1 MEGNKCCIID
11 EKFSMK
17 RGKKMKK
24 WMIYSKRA
32 DFEAI
37 GKAYSIDKV
46 IARVIRNR
54 DVVGEENIRRYLYG
68 TKEDMY
74 DPYLLKDMEKAVA
87 ILKEKIFLKKKIRI
101 IGDYD
106 IDGVSS
112 IYILLTAFQ
121 KCGALVDGEIPH
133 RIKDGYGINEGLIQ
147 DAYQAGVDTIVTC
160 DNGIAAESQIAYAKS
175 LGMTV
180 IITDHHDVP
189 YEEKEGKKQYILP
202 PADAVLN
209 PKQEDCSYPFH
220 GLCGAAVAYKLV
232 LGLYQVF
239 GKAKEEAEEEF
250 LEIVAMATIGDVMDL
265 QDENRIIVK
274 EGLKRLRK
282 TKNKGLRSLM
292 AVCRIKPEMISSY
305 HIGFIIGPC
314 LNAGGR
320 LDTAKRALALLQA
333 EEKEEADNLA
343 GELKALN
350 ESRKKMTADGVELAV
365 QKLENSGRKDDKV
378 LVVYLPDC
386 HESLA
391 GIIAG
396 RLRERYYKPVFVLTK
411 GEEWIKGSG
420 RSIEGYS
427 MFDELVKSK
436 EYLVKFG
443 GHPMAAGLSLKEEDI
458 EPFRISLNQKQ
469 QMTEEDFTEKI
480 WIDTRLPFGYIT
492 EELVEQFALLM
503 PFGKGN
509 EKPVFAERHVKLL
522 HRQVL
527 GAKRNVV
534 RMLLE
539 SDNVRLEGVWFG
551 EGDLFLEETEGVE
564 YMSILFLPEINTFR
578 GNQTLQLRI
587 SEYRTEI
594 E

>member
-1 MEGNKCCIID
+1 
-11 EKFSMK
+11 MK
-17 RGKKMKK
+17 QRKK

-32 DFEAI
+32 NFEEIA
-37 GKAYSIDKV
+37 KTYQVDKV
-46 IARVIRNR
+46 IARIIRNR
-54 DVVGEENIRRYLYG
+54 DVIGEEAIRRYLYG

-74 DPYLLKDMEKAVA
+74 DPFLLKDMEKAIP
-87 ILKEKIFLKKKIRI
+87 ILKEKILTKKKIRI

-121 KCGALVDGEIPH
+121 RCGAVVDGEIPH

-147 DAYQAGVDTIVTC
+147 KASLDGVDTIVTC
-160 DNGIAAESQIAYAKS
+160 DNGISAVSQIAYAKS

-180 IITDHHDVP
+180 IVTDHHEVP
-189 YEEKEGKKQYILP
+189 YEDIDGKRHYILP
-202 PADAVLN
+202 PADAIVN
-209 PKQEDCSYPFH
+209 PKQEECRYPFK

-232 LGLYQVF
+232 LCLYQAF
-239 GKAKEEAEEEF
+239 GREKAEAEEEF
-250 LEIVAMATIGDVMDL
+250 LEIAAMATVGDVMDL
-265 QDENRIIVK
+265 QDENRILVK
-274 EGLKRLRK
+274 EGLKRFQH
-282 TKNKGLRSLM
+282 THNQGLRSLM
-292 AVCRIKPEMISSY
+292 AICQIAPETISSY

-333 EEKEEADNLA
+333 EEKETADNLA

-350 ESRKKMTADGVELAV
+350 ESRKKMTADGVEQAV
-365 QKLENSGRKDDKV
+365 KEIESSDQKEDKV

-396 RLRERYYKPVFVLTK
+396 RLREKYYKPVFVLTK
-411 GEEWIKGSG
+411 GEEYIKGSG
-420 RSIEGYS
+420 RSIEEYS

-443 GHPMAAGLSLKEEDI
+443 GHPMAAGLSLEEKNI
-458 EPFRISLNQKQ
+458 VPFRKSLNERQ
-469 QMTEEDFTEKI
+469 QMTEDDLIEKV

-492 EELVEQFALLM
+492 EELVEQFALLL

-509 EKPVFAERHVKLL
+509 EKPVFAERNVKILY
-522 HRQVL
+522 RQVL
-527 GAKRNVV
+527 GINRNVV
-534 RMLLE
+534 RMQLE
-539 SDNVRLEGVWFG
+539 SEGIRMEGVWFG
-551 EGDLFLEETEGVE
+551 EGDMFLKETEGVNTF
-564 YMSILFLPEINTFR
+564 SILFFPEINTYR
-578 GNQTLQLRI
+578 GNRTLQIRI
-587 SEYRTEI
+587 LEYQV
-594 E
+594 

>member
-1 MEGNKCCIID
+1 
-11 EKFSMK
+11 
-17 RGKKMKK
+17 MKK

-32 DFEAI
+32 DFAAI
-37 GKAYSIDKV
+37 GKAHQIDMV

-54 DVVGEENIRRYLYG
+54 DVIGEEAIHRYLYG

-74 DPYLLKDMEKAVA
+74 HPFLLKDMEKAVA
-87 ILKEKIFLKKKIRI
+87 ILKEKILSKKKIRI

-121 KCGALVDGEIPH
+121 NCGALVDGEIPH
-133 RIKDGYGINEGLIQ
+133 RIKDGYGMNEGLIQ

-160 DNGIAAESQIAYAKS
+160 DNGIAAERQIAYAKS

-180 IITDHHDVP
+180 IVTDHHEVP
-189 YEEKEGKKQYILP
+189 YEETEGKRQYILP
-202 PADAVLN
+202 PADAVVN
-209 PKQEDCSYPFH
+209 PKQEDCPYPFK

-232 LGLYQVF
+232 LCLYQAF
-239 GKAKEEAEEEF
+239 EKDRASAEEEF
-250 LEIVAMATIGDVMDL
+250 LEIAAMATIGDVMDL

-274 EGLKRLRK
+274 EGLQRLK
-282 TKNKGLRSLM
+282 HTKNRGLRALM
-292 AVCRIKPEMISSY
+292 AICKIEPESLSSY

-333 EEKEEADNLA
+333 SDKETADNLA

-350 ESRKKMTADGVELAV
+350 ESRKKMTADGVEQAI
-365 QKLENSGRKDDKV
+365 KEIETSDRGNDPV

-411 GEEWIKGSG
+411 GEDGIKGSG

-443 GHPMAAGLSLKEEDI
+443 GHPMAAGLSLKEEHIDA
-458 EPFRISLNQKQ
+458 FRESLNKKQ
-469 QMTEEDFTEKI
+469 QMTEEDLTEKI
-480 WIDTRLPFGYIT
+480 WIDTRLPFRYIT
-492 EELVEQFALLM
+492 EQLVEQFALLM
-503 PFGKGN
+503 PYGKGN
-509 EKPVFAERHVKLL
+509 EKPVFAERHVKIL

-527 GAKRNVV
+527 GANRNVV
-534 RMLLE
+534 RMILE
-539 SDNVRLEGVWFG
+539 SEEVRMDGIWFG
-551 EGDLFLEETEGVE
+551 DGERFMEETEKVE
-564 YMSILFLPEINTFR
+564 YFSILYLPEINTFR
-578 GNQTLQLRI
+578 GNRTLQVRI
-587 SEYRTEI
+587 LEYQI
-594 E
+594 G

>member
-1 MEGNKCCIID
+1 
-11 EKFSMK
+11 MK
-17 RGKKMKK
+17 QRKNTKK

-37 GKAYSIDKV
+37 AKAYHVDPV

-54 DVVGEENIRRYLYG
+54 DVIGEEAIQRYLYG

-74 DPYLLKDMEKAVA
+74 NPFLLKDMEKAVT
-87 ILKEKIFLKKKIRI
+87 ILKEKILSGKKIRI

-121 KCGALVDGEIPH
+121 QCGAVVDGEIPH
-133 RIKDGYGINEGLIQ
+133 RIRDGYGISEGLIQ
-147 DAYQAGVDTIVTC
+147 NAYQAGVDTIVTC
-160 DNGIAAESQIAYAKS
+160 DNGIAANNQIAYAKS

-180 IITDHHDVP
+180 IVTDHHEVP
-189 YEEKEGKKQYILP
+189 YEEVKGKRCYILP
-202 PADAVLN
+202 LADAIVN
-209 PKQEDCSYPFH
+209 PKQENCTYPFK

-232 LGLYQVF
+232 LCLYQAF
-239 GKAKEEAEEEF
+239 GKEVEEAEEKF
-250 LEIVAMATIGDVMDL
+250 LEIAAMATVGDVMDL
-265 QDENRIIVK
+265 QDENRILVK
-274 EGLKRLRK
+274 EGLKRLK
-282 TKNKGLRSLM
+282 NTKNQGLRSLM
-292 AVCRIKPEMISSY
+292 AICQIAPEAISSY

-333 EEKEEADNLA
+333 QEKEMADNLA

-350 ESRKKMTADGVELAV
+350 ESRKKMTTDGVEQAIN
-365 QKLENSGRKDDKV
+365 EIETSDREKDNV

-396 RLRERYYKPVFVLTK
+396 RLRERYYKPAFVLTK
-411 GEEWIKGSG
+411 GEEFVKGSG

-443 GHPMAAGLSLKEEDI
+443 GHPMAAGLSLEEKNI
-458 EPFRISLNQKQ
+458 VPFRESLNKKQ
-469 QMTEEDFTEKI
+469 QMTEEDLVEKI

-492 EELVEQFALLM
+492 EELVEQFSLLI

-509 EKPVFAERHVKLL
+509 EKPVFAERNVRILY
-522 HRQVL
+522 RQVL
-527 GAKRNVV
+527 GEKRNVV
-534 RMLLE
+534 RMQLE
-539 SDNVRLEGVWFG
+539 SEGVRMNGVWFG
-551 EGDLFLEETEGVE
+551 EGDVFLEETEGIDVF
-564 YMSILFLPEINTFR
+564 SILFLPEINAFR
-578 GNQTLQLRI
+578 GNRTLQIRI
-587 SEYRTEI
+587 LEYQV
-594 E
+594 

>member
-1 MEGNKCCIID
+1 
-11 EKFSMK
+11 MK
-17 RGKKMKK
+17 QRKK

-32 DFEAI
+32 NFEEIA
-37 GKAYSIDKV
+37 KTYQVDKV
-46 IARVIRNR
+46 IARIIRNR
-54 DVVGEENIRRYLYG
+54 DVIGEEAIRRYLYG

-74 DPYLLKDMEKAVA
+74 DPFLLKDMEKAIP
-87 ILKEKIFLKKKIRI
+87 ILKEKILTKKKIRI

-121 KCGALVDGEIPH
+121 RCGAVVDGEIPH

-147 DAYQAGVDTIVTC
+147 KASLDGVDTIVTC
-160 DNGIAAESQIAYAKS
+160 DNGISAVSQIAYAKS

-180 IITDHHDVP
+180 IVTDHHEVP
-189 YEEKEGKKQYILP
+189 YEDTDGKRHYILP
-202 PADAVLN
+202 PADAIVN
-209 PKQEDCSYPFH
+209 PKQEGCRYPFK

-232 LGLYQVF
+232 LCLYQAF
-239 GKAKEEAEEEF
+239 GREKAEAEEEF
-250 LEIVAMATIGDVMDL
+250 LEIAAMATVGDVMDL
-265 QDENRIIVK
+265 QDENRILVK
-274 EGLKRLRK
+274 EGLKRFQH
-282 TKNKGLRSLM
+282 THNQGLRSLM
-292 AVCRIKPEMISSY
+292 AICQIAPETISSY

-333 EEKEEADNLA
+333 EEKETADNLA

-350 ESRKKMTADGVELAV
+350 ESRKKMTADGVEQAV
-365 QKLENSGRKDDKV
+365 KEIESSDQKEDKV

-396 RLRERYYKPVFVLTK
+396 RLREKYYKPAFVLTK
-411 GEEWIKGSG
+411 GEEYIKGSG
-420 RSIEGYS
+420 RSIEEYS

-443 GHPMAAGLSLKEEDI
+443 GHPMAAGLSLEEKNI
-458 EPFRISLNQKQ
+458 VPFRKSLNERQ
-469 QMTEEDFTEKI
+469 QMTEDDLIEKV

-492 EELVEQFALLM
+492 EELVEQFALLL

-509 EKPVFAERHVKLL
+509 EKPVFAERNVKILY
-522 HRQVL
+522 RQVL
-527 GAKRNVV
+527 GINRNVV
-534 RMLLE
+534 RMQLE
-539 SDNVRLEGVWFG
+539 SEGIRMEGVWFG
-551 EGDLFLEETEGVE
+551 EGDMFLKETEGVNTF
-564 YMSILFLPEINTFR
+564 SILFFPEINTYR
-578 GNQTLQLRI
+578 GNRTLQIRI
-587 SEYRTEI
+587 LEYQV
-594 E
+594 

>member
-1 MEGNKCCIID
+1 
-11 EKFSMK
+11 
-17 RGKKMKK
+17 MKK

-292 AVCRIKPEMISSY
+292 AVCRIEPEMISSY

>member
-1 MEGNKCCIID
+1 
-11 EKFSMK
+11 MK
-17 RGKKMKK
+17 DTKSVKHKKK

-37 GKAYSIDKV
+37 AKAYQIDKV

-54 DVVGEENIRRYLYG
+54 DVIGEEAIRRYLYG

-74 DPYLLKDMEKAVA
+74 APVLMKDMEKAIA
-87 ILKEKIFLKKKIRI
+87 LLKEKILSKKKIRI

-121 KCGALVDGEIPH
+121 NCGALVDGEIPH
-133 RIKDGYGINEGLIQ
+133 RIKDGYGMNEGLIQ
-147 DAYQAGVDTIVTC
+147 NAYQDGVDTIVTC

-175 LGMTV
+175 LGITV
-180 IITDHHDVP
+180 IVTDHHEVP
-189 YEEKEGKKQYILP
+189 YEDREGKRQYLLP
-202 PADAVLN
+202 PADAIIN
-209 PKQEDCSYPFH
+209 PKQEDCTYPFQ

-232 LGLYQVF
+232 LCLYQAF
-239 GKAKEEAEEEF
+239 GKEMAEAEEEF
-250 LEIVAMATIGDVMDL
+250 LEIAAMATIGDVMAL

-274 EGLKRLRK
+274 EGLKRLRQ
-282 TKNKGLRSLM
+282 TKNKGLRALM
-292 AVCRIKPEMISSY
+292 AICQIEPETISSY

-333 EEKEEADNLA
+333 QDKETADNLA

-350 ESRKKMTADGVELAV
+350 ESRKKMTADGVEQAV
-365 QKLENSGRKDDKV
+365 REIENSNMEQEKI

-411 GEEWIKGSG
+411 GEELIKGSG

-443 GHPMAAGLSLKEEDI
+443 GHPMAAGLSLEEKDMVS
-458 EPFRISLNQKQ
+458 FRKSLNEKQ
-469 QMTEEDFTEKI
+469 QMTEEDLIEKI
-480 WIDTRLPFGYIT
+480 WIDTRLPFSYIT

-509 EKPVFAERHVKLL
+509 EKPVFAERQVRILY
-522 HRQVL
+522 RQVL
-527 GAKRNVV
+527 GVKRNVV
-534 RMLLE
+534 RMMLE
-539 SDNVRLEGVWFG
+539 SDNVQMEGVWFG

-564 YMSILFLPEINTFR
+564 YFSILFLPEINTFR
-578 GNQTLQLRI
+578 GNRTLQIRI
-587 SEYRTEI
+587 LEYQI
-594 E
+594 

>member
-292 AVCRIKPEMISSY
+292 AVCRIEPEMISSY

>member
-1 MEGNKCCIID
+1 MEKK
-11 EKFSMK
+11 EMK
-17 RGKKMKK
+17 QRKK

-32 DFEAI
+32 NFEEIA
-37 GKAYSIDKV
+37 KTYQVDKV
-46 IARVIRNR
+46 IARIIRNR
-54 DVVGEENIRRYLYG
+54 DVIGEEAIRRYLYG

-74 DPYLLKDMEKAVA
+74 DPFLLKDMEKAIP
-87 ILKEKIFLKKKIRI
+87 ILKEKILTKKKIRI

-121 KCGALVDGEIPH
+121 RCGAVVDGEIPH

-147 DAYQAGVDTIVTC
+147 KASLDGVDTIVTC
-160 DNGIAAESQIAYAKS
+160 DNGISAVSQIAYAKS

-180 IITDHHDVP
+180 IVTDHHEVP
-189 YEEKEGKKQYILP
+189 YEDTDGKRHYILP
-202 PADAVLN
+202 PADAIVN
-209 PKQEDCSYPFH
+209 PKQEGCRYPFK

-232 LGLYQVF
+232 LCLYQAF
-239 GKAKEEAEEEF
+239 GREKAEAEEEF
-250 LEIVAMATIGDVMDL
+250 LEIAAMATVGDVMDL
-265 QDENRIIVK
+265 QDENRILVK
-274 EGLKRLRK
+274 EGLKRFQH
-282 TKNKGLRSLM
+282 THNQGLRSLM
-292 AVCRIKPEMISSY
+292 AICQIAPETISSY

-333 EEKEEADNLA
+333 EEKETADNLA

-350 ESRKKMTADGVELAV
+350 ESRKKMTADGVEQAV
-365 QKLENSGRKDDKV
+365 KEIESSDQKEDKV

-396 RLRERYYKPVFVLTK
+396 RLREKYYKPVFVLTK
-411 GEEWIKGSG
+411 GEEYIKGSG
-420 RSIEGYS
+420 RSIEEYS

-443 GHPMAAGLSLKEEDI
+443 GHPMAAGLSLEEKNI
-458 EPFRISLNQKQ
+458 VPFRKSLNERQ
-469 QMTEEDFTEKI
+469 QMTEDDLIEKV

-492 EELVEQFALLM
+492 EELVEQFALLL

-509 EKPVFAERHVKLL
+509 EKPVFAERNVKILY
-522 HRQVL
+522 RQVL
-527 GAKRNVV
+527 GINRNVV
-534 RMLLE
+534 RMQLE
-539 SDNVRLEGVWFG
+539 SEGIRMEGVWFG
-551 EGDLFLEETEGVE
+551 EGDMFLKETEGVNTF
-564 YMSILFLPEINTFR
+564 SILFFPEINTYR
-578 GNQTLQLRI
+578 GNRTLQIRI
-587 SEYRTEI
+587 LEYQV
-594 E
+594 

>member
-1 MEGNKCCIID
+1 MEKK
-11 EKFSMK
+11 EMK
-17 RGKKMKK
+17 QRKK

-32 DFEAI
+32 NFEEIA
-37 GKAYSIDKV
+37 KTYQVDKV
-46 IARVIRNR
+46 IARIIRNR
-54 DVVGEENIRRYLYG
+54 DVIGEEAIRRYLYG

-74 DPYLLKDMEKAVA
+74 DPFLLKDMEKAIP
-87 ILKEKIFLKKKIRI
+87 ILKEKILTKKKIRI

-121 KCGALVDGEIPH
+121 RCGAVVDGEIPH

-147 DAYQAGVDTIVTC
+147 KASLDGVDTIVTC
-160 DNGIAAESQIAYAKS
+160 DNGISAVSQIAYAKS

-180 IITDHHDVP
+180 IVTDHHEVP
-189 YEEKEGKKQYILP
+189 YEDTDGKRHYILP
-202 PADAVLN
+202 PADAIVN
-209 PKQEDCSYPFH
+209 PKQEGCRYPFK

-232 LGLYQVF
+232 LCLYQAF
-239 GKAKEEAEEEF
+239 GREKAEAEEEF
-250 LEIVAMATIGDVMDL
+250 LEIAAMATVGDVMDL
-265 QDENRIIVK
+265 QDENRILVK
-274 EGLKRLRK
+274 EGLKRFQH
-282 TKNKGLRSLM
+282 THNQGLRSLM
-292 AVCRIKPEMISSY
+292 AICQIAPETISSY

-333 EEKEEADNLA
+333 EEKETADNLA

-350 ESRKKMTADGVELAV
+350 ESRKKMTADGVEQAV
-365 QKLENSGRKDDKV
+365 KEIESSDQKEDKV

-396 RLRERYYKPVFVLTK
+396 RLREKYYKPAFVLTK
-411 GEEWIKGSG
+411 GEEYIKGSG
-420 RSIEGYS
+420 RSIEEYS

-443 GHPMAAGLSLKEEDI
+443 GHPMAAGLSLEEKNI
-458 EPFRISLNQKQ
+458 VPFRKSLNERQ
-469 QMTEEDFTEKI
+469 QMTEDDLIEKV

-492 EELVEQFALLM
+492 EELVEQFALLL

-509 EKPVFAERHVKLL
+509 EKPVFAERNVKILY
-522 HRQVL
+522 RQVL
-527 GAKRNVV
+527 GINRNVV
-534 RMLLE
+534 RMQLE
-539 SDNVRLEGVWFG
+539 SEGIRMEGVWFG
-551 EGDLFLEETEGVE
+551 EGDMFLKETEGVNTF
-564 YMSILFLPEINTFR
+564 SILFFPEINTYR
-578 GNQTLQLRI
+578 GNRTLQIRI
-587 SEYRTEI
+587 LEYQV
-594 E
+594 

>member
-1 MEGNKCCIID
+1 MEKK
-11 EKFSMK
+11 EMK
-17 RGKKMKK
+17 QRKK

-32 DFEAI
+32 NFEEIA
-37 GKAYSIDKV
+37 KTYQVDKV
-46 IARVIRNR
+46 IARIIRNR
-54 DVVGEENIRRYLYG
+54 DVIGEEAIRRYLYG

-74 DPYLLKDMEKAVA
+74 DPFLLKDMEKAIP
-87 ILKEKIFLKKKIRI
+87 ILKEKILTKKKIRI

-121 KCGALVDGEIPH
+121 RCGAVVDGEIPH

-147 DAYQAGVDTIVTC
+147 KASLDGVDTIVTC
-160 DNGIAAESQIAYAKS
+160 DNGISAVSQIAYAKS

-180 IITDHHDVP
+180 IVTDHHEVP
-189 YEEKEGKKQYILP
+189 YEDIDGKRHYILP
-202 PADAVLN
+202 PADAIVN
-209 PKQEDCSYPFH
+209 PKQEGCRYPFK

-232 LGLYQVF
+232 LCLYQAF
-239 GKAKEEAEEEF
+239 GREKAEAEEEF
-250 LEIVAMATIGDVMDL
+250 LEIAAMATVGDVMDL
-265 QDENRIIVK
+265 QDENRILVK
-274 EGLKRLRK
+274 EGLKRFQH
-282 TKNKGLRSLM
+282 THNQGLRSLM
-292 AVCRIKPEMISSY
+292 AICQIAPETISSY

-333 EEKEEADNLA
+333 EEKETADNLA

-350 ESRKKMTADGVELAV
+350 ESRKKMTADGVEQAV
-365 QKLENSGRKDDKV
+365 KEIESSDQKEDKV

-396 RLRERYYKPVFVLTK
+396 RLREKYYKPAFVLTK
-411 GEEWIKGSG
+411 GEEYIKGSG
-420 RSIEGYS
+420 RSIEEYS

-443 GHPMAAGLSLKEEDI
+443 GHPMAAGLSLEEKNI
-458 EPFRISLNQKQ
+458 VPFRKSLNERQ
-469 QMTEEDFTEKI
+469 QMTEDDLIEKV

-492 EELVEQFALLM
+492 EELVEQFALLL

-509 EKPVFAERHVKLL
+509 EKPVFAERNVKILY
-522 HRQVL
+522 RQVL
-527 GAKRNVV
+527 GINRNVV
-534 RMLLE
+534 RMQLE
-539 SDNVRLEGVWFG
+539 SEGIRMEGVWFG
-551 EGDLFLEETEGVE
+551 EGDMFLKETEGVNTF
-564 YMSILFLPEINTFR
+564 SILFFPEINTYR
-578 GNQTLQLRI
+578 GNRTLQIRI
-587 SEYRTEI
+587 LEYQV
-594 E
+594 

>member
-1 MEGNKCCIID
+1 MEKK
-11 EKFSMK
+11 EMK
-17 RGKKMKK
+17 QRKK

-32 DFEAI
+32 NFEEIA
-37 GKAYSIDKV
+37 KTYQVDKV
-46 IARVIRNR
+46 IARIIRNR
-54 DVVGEENIRRYLYG
+54 DVIGEEAIRRYLYG

-74 DPYLLKDMEKAVA
+74 DPFLLKDMEKAIP
-87 ILKEKIFLKKKIRI
+87 ILKEKILTKKKIRI

-121 KCGALVDGEIPH
+121 RCGAVVDGEIPH

-147 DAYQAGVDTIVTC
+147 KASLDGVDTIDTC
-160 DNGIAAESQIAYAKS
+160 DNGISAVSQIAYAKS

-180 IITDHHDVP
+180 LVTDHHEVP
-189 YEEKEGKKQYILP
+189 YEDTDGKRHYILP
-202 PADAVLN
+202 PADAIVN
-209 PKQEDCSYPFH
+209 PKQEGCRYPFK

-232 LGLYQVF
+232 LCLYQAF
-239 GKAKEEAEEEF
+239 GREKAEAEEEF
-250 LEIVAMATIGDVMDL
+250 LEIAAMATVGDVMDL
-265 QDENRIIVK
+265 QDENRILVK
-274 EGLKRLRK
+274 EGLKRFQH
-282 TKNKGLRSLM
+282 THNQGLRSLM
-292 AVCRIKPEMISSY
+292 AICQIAPETISSY

-333 EEKEEADNLA
+333 EEKETADNLA

-350 ESRKKMTADGVELAV
+350 ESRKKMTADGVEQAV
-365 QKLENSGRKDDKV
+365 KEIESSDQKEDKV

-396 RLRERYYKPVFVLTK
+396 RLREKYYKPVFVLTK
-411 GEEWIKGSG
+411 GEEYIKGSG
-420 RSIEGYS
+420 RSIEEYS

-443 GHPMAAGLSLKEEDI
+443 GHPMAAGLSLEEKNI
-458 EPFRISLNQKQ
+458 VPFRKSLNERQ
-469 QMTEEDFTEKI
+469 QMTEDDLIEKV

-492 EELVEQFALLM
+492 EELVEQFALLL

-509 EKPVFAERHVKLL
+509 EKPVFAERNVKILY
-522 HRQVL
+522 RQVL
-527 GAKRNVV
+527 GINRNVV
-534 RMLLE
+534 RMQLE
-539 SDNVRLEGVWFG
+539 SEGIRMEGVWFG
-551 EGDLFLEETEGVE
+551 EGDMFLKETEGVNTF
-564 YMSILFLPEINTFR
+564 SILFFPEINTYR
-578 GNQTLQLRI
+578 GNRTLQIRI
-587 SEYRTEI
+587 LEYQV
-594 E
+594 

>member
-1 MEGNKCCIID
+1 
-11 EKFSMK
+11 MK
-17 RGKKMKK
+17 QRKK

-32 DFEAI
+32 NFEEIA
-37 GKAYSIDKV
+37 KTYQVDKV
-46 IARVIRNR
+46 IARIIRNR
-54 DVVGEENIRRYLYG
+54 DVIGEEAIRRYLYG

-74 DPYLLKDMEKAVA
+74 DPFLLKDMEKAIP
-87 ILKEKIFLKKKIRI
+87 ILKEKILTKKKIRI

-121 KCGALVDGEIPH
+121 RCGAVVDGEIPH

-147 DAYQAGVDTIVTC
+147 KASLDGVDTIVTC
-160 DNGIAAESQIAYAKS
+160 DNGISAVSQIAYAKS

-180 IITDHHDVP
+180 IVTDHHEVP
-189 YEEKEGKKQYILP
+189 YEDTDGKRHYILP
-202 PADAVLN
+202 PADAIVN
-209 PKQEDCSYPFH
+209 PKQEGCRYPFK

-232 LGLYQVF
+232 LCLYQAF
-239 GKAKEEAEEEF
+239 GREKAEAEEEF
-250 LEIVAMATIGDVMDL
+250 LEIAAMATVGDVMDL
-265 QDENRIIVK
+265 QDENRILVK
-274 EGLKRLRK
+274 EGLKRFQH
-282 TKNKGLRSLM
+282 THNQGLRSLM
-292 AVCRIKPEMISSY
+292 AICQIAPETISSY

-333 EEKEEADNLA
+333 EEKETADNLA

-350 ESRKKMTADGVELAV
+350 ESRKKMTADGVEQAV
-365 QKLENSGRKDDKV
+365 KEIESSDQKEDKV

-396 RLRERYYKPVFVLTK
+396 RLREKYYKPVFVLTK
-411 GEEWIKGSG
+411 GEEYIKGSG
-420 RSIEGYS
+420 RSIEEYS

-443 GHPMAAGLSLKEEDI
+443 GHPMAAGLSLEEKNI
-458 EPFRISLNQKQ
+458 VPFRKSLNERQ
-469 QMTEEDFTEKI
+469 QMTEDDLIEKV

-492 EELVEQFALLM
+492 EELVEQFALLL

-509 EKPVFAERHVKLL
+509 EKPVFAERNVKILY
-522 HRQVL
+522 RQVL
-527 GAKRNVV
+527 GINRNVV
-534 RMLLE
+534 RMQLE
-539 SDNVRLEGVWFG
+539 SEGIRMEGVWFG
-551 EGDLFLEETEGVE
+551 EGDMFLKETEGVNTF
-564 YMSILFLPEINTFR
+564 SILFFPEINTYR
-578 GNQTLQLRI
+578 GNRTLQIRI
-587 SEYRTEI
+587 LEYQV
-594 E
+594 

>member
-74 DPYLLKDMEKAVA
+74 EPYLLKDMEKAVA

-292 AVCRIKPEMISSY
+292 AVCRIEPEMISSY

>member
-1 MEGNKCCIID
+1 
-11 EKFSMK
+11 MK
-17 RGKKMKK
+17 QRKK

-32 DFEAI
+32 NFEEIA
-37 GKAYSIDKV
+37 KTYQVDKV
-46 IARVIRNR
+46 IARIIRNR
-54 DVVGEENIRRYLYG
+54 DVIGEEAIRRYLNG

-74 DPYLLKDMEKAVA
+74 DPFLLRDMEKAIP
-87 ILKEKIFLKKKIRI
+87 ILKEKILTKKKIRI

-121 KCGALVDGEIPH
+121 RCGAVVDGEIPH

-147 DAYQAGVDTIVTC
+147 KASLDGVDTIVTC
-160 DNGIAAESQIAYAKS
+160 DNGISAVSQIAYAKS

-180 IITDHHDVP
+180 IVTDHHEVP
-189 YEEKEGKKQYILP
+189 YEDTDGKRHYILP
-202 PADAVLN
+202 PADAIVN
-209 PKQEDCSYPFH
+209 PKQEGCRYPFK

-232 LGLYQVF
+232 LCLYQAF
-239 GKAKEEAEEEF
+239 GREKAEAEEEF
-250 LEIVAMATIGDVMDL
+250 LEIAAMATVGDVMDL
-265 QDENRIIVK
+265 QDENRILVK
-274 EGLKRLRK
+274 EGLKRFQH
-282 TKNKGLRSLM
+282 THNQGLRSLM
-292 AVCRIKPEMISSY
+292 AICQIAPETISSY

-333 EEKEEADNLA
+333 EEKETADNLA

-350 ESRKKMTADGVELAV
+350 ESRKKMTADGVEQAV
-365 QKLENSGRKDDKV
+365 KEIESSDQKEDKV

-396 RLRERYYKPVFVLTK
+396 RLREKYYKPVFVLTK
-411 GEEWIKGSG
+411 GEEYIKGSG
-420 RSIEGYS
+420 RSIEEYS

-443 GHPMAAGLSLKEEDI
+443 GHPMAAGLSLEEKNI
-458 EPFRISLNQKQ
+458 VPFRKSLNERQ
-469 QMTEEDFTEKI
+469 QMTEDDLIEKV

-492 EELVEQFALLM
+492 EELVEQFALLL

-509 EKPVFAERHVKLL
+509 EKPVFAERNVKILY
-522 HRQVL
+522 RQVL
-527 GAKRNVV
+527 GINRNVV
-534 RMLLE
+534 RMQLE
-539 SDNVRLEGVWFG
+539 SEGIRMEGVWFG
-551 EGDLFLEETEGVE
+551 EGDMFLKETEGVNTF
-564 YMSILFLPEINTFR
+564 SILFFPEINTYR
-578 GNQTLQLRI
+578 GNRTLQIRI
-587 SEYRTEI
+587 LEYQV
-594 E
+594 

>member
-147 DAYQAGVDTIVTC
+147 DAYQAGGDTIVTC

-292 AVCRIKPEMISSY
+292 AVCRIEPEMISSY

>member
-1 MEGNKCCIID
+1 MRVRTRKQATE
-11 EKFSMK
+11 
-17 RGKKMKK
+17 RGTKMKK

-37 GKAYSIDKV
+37 GKTFQIDPV

-54 DVVGEENIRRYLYG
+54 DVVGEEAIRRYLYG

-74 DPYLLKDMEKAVA
+74 DPSLFKDMGKAVA
-87 ILKEKIFLKKKIRI
+87 IIKEKILLKKKIRI

-112 IYILLTAFQ
+112 SYILLTAFQ
-121 KCGALVDGEIPH
+121 NCGALVDGEIPH
-133 RIKDGYGINEGLIQ
+133 RMKDGYGINDGLIW

-160 DNGIAAESQIAYAKS
+160 DNGIAAKSQIAYAKS

-180 IITDHHDVP
+180 IVTDHHEVP
-189 YEEKEGKKQYILP
+189 YEEADNRKQYILP
-202 PADAVLN
+202 PADAIIN
-209 PKQEDCSYPFH
+209 PKQEDCSYPFK

-232 LGLYQVF
+232 LCLYQAF
-239 GKAKEEAEEEF
+239 GREPAEAEEEF
-250 LEIVAMATIGDVMDL
+250 LEIAAMATIGDVMDL
-265 QDENRIIVK
+265 QDENRILVK
-274 EGLKRLRK
+274 EGLKRLQH
-282 TKNKGLRSLM
+282 TKNKGLRALM
-292 AVCRIKPEMISSY
+292 ALCQIEPESISSY

-333 EEKEEADNLA
+333 QDKETADNLA

-350 ESRKKMTADGVELAV
+350 ESRKKMTADGVELAI
-365 QKLENSGRKDDKV
+365 KEIETTEIGNDKV

-411 GEEWIKGSG
+411 GEEGIKGSG

-427 MFDELVKSK
+427 MFDELVRSK

-443 GHPMAAGLSLKEEDI
+443 GHPMAAGLSLKEEDMI
-458 EPFRISLNQKQ
+458 PFRKALNERQ
-469 QMTEEDFTEKI
+469 QMTEEDLTEKI

-492 EELVEQFALLM
+492 EELIEQFALLM
-503 PFGKGN
+503 PYGKGN
-509 EKPVFAERHVKLL
+509 EKPVFAERQVRIL

-527 GAKRNVV
+527 GVNRNVV
-534 RMLLE
+534 RMILE
-539 SDNVRLEGVWFG
+539 SGTIRMDGIWFG
-551 EGDLFLEETEGVE
+551 NGDLFLEETEGAE
-564 YMSILFLPEINTFR
+564 RISILYLPEINTFR
-578 GNQTLQLRI
+578 GNRSLQVRI
-587 SEYRTEI
+587 LSYQI
-594 E
+594 EGKEK

>member
-1 MEGNKCCIID
+1 MEKK
-11 EKFSMK
+11 EMK
-17 RGKKMKK
+17 QRKK

-32 DFEAI
+32 NFEEIA
-37 GKAYSIDKV
+37 KTYQVDKV
-46 IARVIRNR
+46 IARIIRNR
-54 DVVGEENIRRYLYG
+54 DVIGEEAIRRYLYG

-74 DPYLLKDMEKAVA
+74 DPFLLKDMEKAIP
-87 ILKEKIFLKKKIRI
+87 ILKEKILTKKKIRI

-121 KCGALVDGEIPH
+121 RCGAVVDGEIPH

-147 DAYQAGVDTIVTC
+147 KASLDGVDTIVTC
-160 DNGIAAESQIAYAKS
+160 DNGISAVSQIAYAKS

-180 IITDHHDVP
+180 IVTDHHEVP
-189 YEEKEGKKQYILP
+189 YEDTDGKRHYILP
-202 PADAVLN
+202 PADAIVN
-209 PKQEDCSYPFH
+209 PKQEECRYPFK

-232 LGLYQVF
+232 LCLYQAF
-239 GKAKEEAEEEF
+239 GREKAEAEEEF
-250 LEIVAMATIGDVMDL
+250 LEIAAMATVGDVMDL
-265 QDENRIIVK
+265 QDENRILVK
-274 EGLKRLRK
+274 EGLKRFQH
-282 TKNKGLRSLM
+282 THNQGLRSLM
-292 AVCRIKPEMISSY
+292 AICQIAPETISSY

-333 EEKEEADNLA
+333 EEKETADNLA

-350 ESRKKMTADGVELAV
+350 ESRKKMTADGVEQAV
-365 QKLENSGRKDDKV
+365 KEIESSDQKEDKV

-396 RLRERYYKPVFVLTK
+396 RLREKYYKPVFVLTK
-411 GEEWIKGSG
+411 GEEYIKGSG
-420 RSIEGYS
+420 RSIEEYS

-443 GHPMAAGLSLKEEDI
+443 GHPMAAGLSLEEKNI
-458 EPFRISLNQKQ
+458 VPFRKSLNERQ
-469 QMTEEDFTEKI
+469 QMTEDDLIEKV

-492 EELVEQFALLM
+492 EELVEQFALLL

-509 EKPVFAERHVKLL
+509 EKPVFAERNVKILY
-522 HRQVL
+522 RQVL
-527 GAKRNVV
+527 GINRNVV
-534 RMLLE
+534 RMQLE
-539 SDNVRLEGVWFG
+539 SEGIRMEGVWFG
-551 EGDLFLEETEGVE
+551 EGDMFLKETEGVNTF
-564 YMSILFLPEINTFR
+564 SILFFPEINTYR
-578 GNQTLQLRI
+578 GNRTLQIRI
-587 SEYRTEI
+587 LEYQV
-594 E
+594 

>member
-1 MEGNKCCIID
+1 MEKK
-11 EKFSMK
+11 EMK
-17 RGKKMKK
+17 QRKK

-32 DFEAI
+32 NFEEIA
-37 GKAYSIDKV
+37 KTYQVDKV
-46 IARVIRNR
+46 IARIIRNR
-54 DVVGEENIRRYLYG
+54 DVIGEEAIRRYLYG

-74 DPYLLKDMEKAVA
+74 DPFLLKDMEKAIP
-87 ILKEKIFLKKKIRI
+87 ILKEKILTKKKIRI

-121 KCGALVDGEIPH
+121 RCGAVVDGEIPH

-147 DAYQAGVDTIVTC
+147 KASLDGVDTIVTC
-160 DNGIAAESQIAYAKS
+160 DNGISAVSQIAYAKS

-180 IITDHHDVP
+180 IVTDHHEVP
-189 YEEKEGKKQYILP
+189 YEDTDGKRHYILP
-202 PADAVLN
+202 PADAIVN
-209 PKQEDCSYPFH
+209 PKQEGCRYPFK

-232 LGLYQVF
+232 LCLYQAF
-239 GKAKEEAEEEF
+239 GREKAEAEEEF
-250 LEIVAMATIGDVMDL
+250 LEIAAMATVGDVMDL
-265 QDENRIIVK
+265 QDENRILVK
-274 EGLKRLRK
+274 EGLKRFQH
-282 TKNKGLRSLM
+282 THNQGLRSLM
-292 AVCRIKPEMISSY
+292 AICQIAPETISSY

-333 EEKEEADNLA
+333 EEKETADNLA

-350 ESRKKMTADGVELAV
+350 ESRKKMTADGVEQAV
-365 QKLENSGRKDDKV
+365 KEIESSDQKEDKI

-396 RLRERYYKPVFVLTK
+396 RLREKYYKPVFVLTK
-411 GEEWIKGSG
+411 GEEYIKGSG
-420 RSIEGYS
+420 RSIEEYS

-443 GHPMAAGLSLKEEDI
+443 GHPMAAGLSLEEKNI
-458 EPFRISLNQKQ
+458 VPFRKSLNERQ
-469 QMTEEDFTEKI
+469 QMTEDDLIEKV

-492 EELVEQFALLM
+492 EELVEQFALLL

-509 EKPVFAERHVKLL
+509 EKPVFAERNVKILY
-522 HRQVL
+522 RQVL
-527 GAKRNVV
+527 GINRNVV
-534 RMLLE
+534 RMQLE
-539 SDNVRLEGVWFG
+539 SEGIRMEGVWFG
-551 EGDLFLEETEGVE
+551 EGDMFLKETEGVNTF
-564 YMSILFLPEINTFR
+564 SILFFPEINTYR
-578 GNQTLQLRI
+578 GNRTLQIRI
-587 SEYRTEI
+587 LEYQV
-594 E
+594 

>member
-1 MEGNKCCIID
+1 MEKK
-11 EKFSMK
+11 EMK
-17 RGKKMKK
+17 QRKK

-32 DFEAI
+32 NFEEIA
-37 GKAYSIDKV
+37 KTYQVDKV
-46 IARVIRNR
+46 IARIIRNR
-54 DVVGEENIRRYLYG
+54 DVIGEEAIRRYLYG

-74 DPYLLKDMEKAVA
+74 DPFLLKDMEKAIP
-87 ILKEKIFLKKKIRI
+87 ILKEKILTKKKIRI

-121 KCGALVDGEIPH
+121 RCGAVVDGEIPH

-147 DAYQAGVDTIVTC
+147 KASLDGVDTIVTC
-160 DNGIAAESQIAYAKS
+160 DNGISAVSQIAYAKS

-180 IITDHHDVP
+180 IVTDHHEVP
-189 YEEKEGKKQYILP
+189 YEDIDGKRHYILP
-202 PADAVLN
+202 PADAIVN
-209 PKQEDCSYPFH
+209 PKQEECRYPFK

-232 LGLYQVF
+232 LCLYQAF
-239 GKAKEEAEEEF
+239 GREKAEAEEEF
-250 LEIVAMATIGDVMDL
+250 LEIAAMATVGDVMDL
-265 QDENRIIVK
+265 QDENRILVK
-274 EGLKRLRK
+274 EGLKRFQH
-282 TKNKGLRSLM
+282 THNQGLRSLM
-292 AVCRIKPEMISSY
+292 AICQIAPETISSY

-333 EEKEEADNLA
+333 EEKETADNLA

-350 ESRKKMTADGVELAV
+350 ESRKKMTADGVEQAV
-365 QKLENSGRKDDKV
+365 KEIESSDQKEDKV

-396 RLRERYYKPVFVLTK
+396 RLREKYYKPVFVLTK
-411 GEEWIKGSG
+411 GEEYIKGSG
-420 RSIEGYS
+420 RSIEEYS

-443 GHPMAAGLSLKEEDI
+443 GHPMAAGLSLEEKNI
-458 EPFRISLNQKQ
+458 VPFRKSLNERQ
-469 QMTEEDFTEKI
+469 QMTEDDLIEKV

-492 EELVEQFALLM
+492 EELVEQFALLL

-509 EKPVFAERHVKLL
+509 EKPVFAERNVKILY
-522 HRQVL
+522 RQVL
-527 GAKRNVV
+527 GINRNVV
-534 RMLLE
+534 RMQLE
-539 SDNVRLEGVWFG
+539 SEGIRMEGVWFG
-551 EGDLFLEETEGVE
+551 EGDMFLKETEGVNTF
-564 YMSILFLPEINTFR
+564 SILFFPEINTYR
-578 GNQTLQLRI
+578 GNRTLQIRI
-587 SEYRTEI
+587 LEYQV
-594 E
+594 

>member
-74 DPYLLKDMEKAVA
+74 EPYLLKDMEKAVA

-292 AVCRIKPEMISSY
+292 AVCRIEPEMISSY

-509 EKPVFAERHVKLL
+509 EKPVFAERHVKFL